1 MRVLFTSWAWPTH
14 FFPLVPLAGA
24 FRLAGHEVLVATQ
37 PGLVPRVL
45 ASGLPAIAVGSDT
58 DIGDV
63 IAAAARRAAEQPGPP
78 MEWEHLRPYRSRPFR
93 AYVGVAEAMVDGLA
107 GVVSGW
113 GADLIVSEP
122 TTYAGAL
129 AGALAGVK
137 VVRHTWG
144 IDFAYLQREFEEE
157 ALAGLCERLGLA
169 GVETLGE
176 VSVDPCPPRL
186 QVPDTG
192 WVPVPVRR
200 LPMRYVPF
208 NGVGVVPGWLAGL
221 PRRPRICVTWGMS
234 TQSWDA
240 AAMRAGDVVRALAG
254 LGAELVVAVS
264 GSGAELLGEVPEGVR
279 VVVDVPLSGLL
290 PSCDVLVSQGGLGTV
305 MTGAV
310 CGVRQVVVPLLADT
324 VLNGR
329 RLAAVGA
336 GELVFAQEIAGGGLR
351 AAVERVLGLACYGEA
366 AGALRAE
373 LAGLPGP
380 ADIVTTLTTAV

>member
-1 MRVLFTSWAWPTH
+1 MRVIFTSWAWPTH

-37 PGLVPRVL
+37 PGLVPTVL
-45 ASGLPAIAVGSDT
+45 ASGLPAIAVGTDT
-58 DIGDV
+58 DIADV
-63 IAAAARRAAEQPGPP
+63 LAAAARRAAAQPGPP
-78 MEWEHLRPYRSRPFR
+78 LEWEDLRQYRSRTFR

-129 AGALAGVK
+129 AGALAGVR

-144 IDFAYLQREFEEE
+144 VDFAYLQREFEGE
-157 ALAGLCERLGLA
+157 ALAGLCGRLGLA

-186 QVPDTG
+186 QVPVSER
-192 WVPVPVRR
+192 VPAAVRR

-208 NGVGVVPGWLAGL
+208 NGLGVVPGWLAGL
-221 PRRPRICVTWGMS
+221 PRRPRVCVTWGTS

-264 GSGAELLGEVPEGVR
+264 GAGAGLLGELPEGVR
-279 VVVDVPLSGLL
+279 VAVDVPLSELL
-290 PSCDVLVSQGGLGTV
+290 PLCDVLVSQGGLGTV
-305 MTGAV
+305 MTGVA
-310 CGVRQVVVPLLADT
+310 CGLRQVVVPLLADT
-324 VLNGR
+324 VLNAR
-329 RLAAVGA
+329 RLAESGA
-336 GELVFAQEIAGGGLR
+336 GEFVFAEEIAGGGLR
-351 AAVERVLGLACYGEA
+351 AAVERVLGLGCYGEA
-366 AGALRAE
+366 AGALRDE
-373 LAGLPGP
+373 LLALPGP
-380 ADIVTTLTTAV
+380 AEIVTTLTST